1 MKNVK
6 MTNAEIVSF
15 RKILKNVVDKNLG
28 KTIKF
33 QYAILNNLRKIFNGK
48 ADLIEELKEQKLKDI
63 EQEKY
68 QISLKYGQKDDSGK
82 LIVKNDNGQTCVPII
97 PEKKEEFNKEYS
109 ELIKKFEPVYI
120 ELNKFMEMIEEFEV
134 YDVDVNDCDGIDL
147 KTMDEIYQLL
157 KD

>member
-15 RKILKNVVDKNLG
+15 RKILKNVVEKNLG

-82 LIVKNDNGQTCVPII
+82 LIVRNENGQSFVPID

-109 ELIKKFEPVYI
+109 ELITKFEPVYI
-120 ELNKFMEMIEEFEV
+120 ELNKFLETIEEFEI
-134 YDVDVNDCDGIDL
+134 YDLDVNDCEGIDL
-147 KTMDEIYQLL
+147 KTMDEIYPLL
-157 KD
+157 KE

>member
-1 MKNVK
+1 MKMVK
-6 MTNAEIVSF
+6 MSNAEIVSF
-15 RKILKNVVDKNLG
+15 RKILKNVVEKNLG

-48 ADLIEELKEQKLKDI
+48 ADLIEELKEQKIRSI
-63 EQEKY
+63 EEEKY
-68 QISLKYGQKDDSGK
+68 QISLKYGQKDESGN
-82 LIVKNDNGQTCVPII
+82 LVTKNDNGQTLVPID

-120 ELNKFMEMIEEFEV
+120 ELNKFLETIEEFEI
-134 YDVDVNDCDGIDL
+134 YDMDVNDCEGIDL